1 MFPTILALS
10 NDVTDVI
17 LNSALYTDS
26 CLFIVPR
33 SHKIPRTEEQR
44 FLSLGQVPENPL
56 DMPGAIQLV
65 LQR

>member
-1 MFPTILALS
+1 MFPTIIALS
-10 NDVTDVI
+10 NDLMSFLT
-17 LNSALYTDS
+17 NSALYTDS

-33 SHKIPRTEEQR
+33 SHKIPRTKEQR
-44 FLSLGQVPENPL
+44 LLSLGQVPENPL